1 MACNTRNLPG
11 KSVFVEPQNLRFGG
25 GVGHSMVS
33 PIVLLAVLIAGGLI
47 LTGSR
52 SRALAA
58 FLGAALLIPTDQVLL
73 LGPAHFPMLRLLI
86 IFGAIRMFR
95 TKGKLLPGGWN
106 KIDNAMVVLT
116 VVTAIAGILLYQQSA
131 VVIFQLGNMY
141 SALGAYFIL
150 RFLIRDEEDV
160 LLVIRILV
168 YISLFVAIIMT
179 YEQATGK
186 NPIYAY
192 LGGAHAQ
199 MYGSAAERDDR
210 FRATGCFG
218 HPILAGTFG
227 AISLPLFVGLWW
239 RDKKYRTLAGL
250 GVLAA
255 VVMAVTANSSTALLG
270 FAGGVIGLA
279 FWPMRNWMRPVRW
292 TILLTI
298 VSLHL
303 VMKAPVWH
311 LISRI
316 DLAGGS
322 SSYHRYQ
329 LINQC
334 ILHFSD
340 WWLIGTKFYA
350 DWGWDMFD
358 LSDQYVLT
366 ADTAGLIPLAAFVG
380 MIVYGFKYVGRAR
393 RIAVGE
399 RRRELLVWA
408 LGASLFANVVAFM
421 GIGYFDQTIVAWYTL
436 VVMIPVAAY
445 SARQAV
451 RKRKANTPQL
461 AAVGVESEAEL
472 PAAQGN
478 GR

>member
-1 MACNTRNLPG
+1 
-11 KSVFVEPQNLRFGG
+11 
-25 GVGHSMVS
+25 MVS
-33 PIVLLAVLIAGGLI
+33 PIVLLAILVAGVLI

-52 SRALAA
+52 NRALAA
-58 FLGAALLIPTDQVLL
+58 FLSAALLIPTDQILL

-106 KIDNAMVVLT
+106 KIDTAMTVLT
-116 VVTAIAGILLYQQSA
+116 VVTAIAGVLLYPQSA
-131 VVIFQLGNMY
+131 EVIFQLGNLY
-141 SALGAYFIL
+141 SAIGAYFIL
-150 RFLIRDEEDV
+150 RFLIRDEDDV
-160 LLVIRILV
+160 LLAIRTLV
-168 YISLFVAIIMT
+168 YISLFVAMIMT

-186 NPIYAY
+186 NPYYAF
-192 LGGAHAQ
+192 LGGARAQ

-250 GVLAA
+250 GVLGAT
-255 VVMAVTANSSTALLG
+255 VMALTANSSTALLG
-270 FAGGVIGLA
+270 FAGGIIGLA
-279 FWPMRNWMRPVRW
+279 FWPIRNWMRPVRW
-292 TILLTI
+292 TVLLTL

-316 DLAGGS
+316 DISGGS

-340 WWLIGTKFYA
+340 WWMIGTKSYA

-366 ADTAGLIPLAAFVG
+366 ADTAGLIPLLAFVA
-380 MIVYGFKYVGRAR
+380 MIVYGFKYVGKAR
-393 RIAVGE
+393 RMALGE
-399 RRRELLVWA
+399 RRRELLIWA
-408 LGASLFANVVAFM
+408 LGASLFANVVAFI
-421 GIGYFDQTIVAWYTL
+421 GIDYFDQTMVAWYAL
-436 VVMIPVAAY
+436 MAMIPVAAY
-445 SARQAV
+445 SARQAALE
-451 RKRKANTPQL
+451 RKANKSAPETSAGEIEGEETIDSVPMTMSL
-461 AAVGVESEAEL
+461 MGSKFAPS
-472 PAAQGN
+472 QGA
-478 GR
+478 R